1 MCIRD
6 RSDNEEDKKTEQID
20 SGKKNEEDLE
30 DARNMDENVFKESN
44 VVAEDEAELEFKVIN
59 PQTKSSH
66 ISYTCKGTDSQG
78 NWEGERRYSEFHKMH
93 EKLEQRWP
101 GIPIPQLPPK
111 KAIGNKEVKFI
122 NERRFYLE
130 RWPKKLAAFPFIL
143 NSKEFQCFSRP

>member
-1 MCIRD
+1 M
-6 RSDNEEDKKTEQID
+6 SDNEEDKQID
-20 SGKKNEEDLE
+20 SKKGEGHDEKDLE

-78 NWEGERRYSEFHKMH
+78 SWEGERRYSEFFKMH
-93 EKLEQRWP
+93 EKLEARWP

-130 RWPKKLAAFPFIL
+130 RWLKKLAAYPFML